1 MNPSPTPRLAAFSLL
16 ALAAFGPVLPAQA
29 AAPIVV
35 SSKIDTEGS
44 LLGQLI
50 AQSLKAHGL
59 AVTDK
64 ISLGTTPIVRKA
76 LTTGE
81 IDIYPEYT
89 GNAAFFFN
97 KADDPLWRDA
107 ARGYAAARQLDYQ
120 ANHLV
125 WLTPAPASN
134 TWGVAL
140 LAGLAKANHLL
151 SFSDFGKWVT
161 AGGKVKLVA
170 SAEFVNSASAL
181 PAFEKAYGFRLKPD
195 QLLVLSGG
203 DTAVTIKTA
212 ASQTDGVNAAMVYS
226 TDGAIESAGLVVLD
240 DDRKVQPVYAPT
252 PVIREAVL
260 KAHPEID
267 GILKPVFASLDLK
280 TLQTLNNRIQLNG
293 EPAAGVAAQ
302 YLKAKGLVK

>member
-125 WLTPAPASN
+125 WLTPAPA
-134 TWGVAL
+134 TAQADETRQVDPRGIVRLPRAGRLGGRLRL
-140 LAGLAKANHLL
+140 LDQQHRQPAGMSRPRPLHA
-151 SFSDFGKWVT
+151 D
-161 AGGKVKLVA
+161 
-170 SAEFVNSASAL
+170 
-181 PAFEKAYGFRLKPD
+181 PQRRRD
-195 QLLVLSGG
+195 
-203 DTAVTIKTA
+203 D
-212 ASQTDGVNAAMVYS
+212 
-226 TDGAIESAGLVVLD
+226 DGAACHPARRRGC
-240 DDRKVQPVYAPT
+240 QP
-252 PVIREAVL
+252 
-260 KAHPEID
+260 
-267 GILKPVFASLDLK
+267 G
-280 TLQTLNNRIQLNG
+280 
-293 EPAAGVAAQ
+293 
-302 YLKAKGLVK
+302 